1 MTTEW
6 SSHLAR
12 ITLTKKRAYWDAFS
26 AAADDDPLRQVT
38 FQPGTAYRVEYGKKR
53 IGKPRQN
60 WIHQAQKCVYVEK
73 LHLFSYNETRA
84 EDNQLLQNAVNR
96 RF

>member
-1 MTTEW
+1 MTTGQ
-6 SSHLAR
+6 SSRLVCVYAD
-12 ITLTKKRAYWDAFS
+12 KKASLLGHILRTE
-26 AAADDDPLRQVT
+26 DDDPLRQVT

-60 WIHQAQKCVYVEK
+60 WIHQAKKYVYVEK
-73 LHLFSYNETRA
+73 LHLFSYNEANT
-84 EDNQLLQNAVNR
+84 EDNQLLRFAVNR